1 MPADIDP
8 AGIADAGNDRRRESM
23 AKEPGRRTAGARDID
38 EDGDSKT
45 GDDDEEQPGRVAQD
59 GHGPYRSRMCRSIKT
74 LRRPGEAATTGELE
88 AAARQYVRKVSGYRV
103 PSAPNEEAFEAAIRE
118 VTEASRRLVE
128 AIGVDV
134 EDGPNRWIGRDGV
147 VHLGT

>member
-1 MPADIDP
+1 
-8 AGIADAGNDRRRESM
+8 
-23 AKEPGRRTAGARDID
+23 
-38 EDGDSKT
+38 
-45 GDDDEEQPGRVAQD
+45 
-59 GHGPYRSRMCRSIKT
+59 MCRSIKT

-103 PSAPNEEAFEAAIRE
+103 PSARNEEAFEAAIRE

-134 EDGPNRWIGRDGV
+134 EDGPNRWVGRDGV